1 MDLNQNKYSLHLLMA
16 IQTVVATLIMLIFTI
31 FLFSFFFSL
40 IDKQQNRS
48 NLYIEVNN
56 FAEEVRNSQEI
67 LKLFMNTKVTSR
79 KEEFLLQEKESIK
92 TLSNQLDNLKITYQQ
107 SPKRYFLYN
116 ALSNNIIAVNNI
128 LNKFNTSTYTTTDFY
143 LQCYT
148 IDKIFEYMFD
158 YSSHQYLT
166 ALVVDNSKV
175 VAKTEGQILNLRT
188 YSILLLMGLLI
199 LYLGF
204 TYFTTKRITV
214 PIDKMVQTAQQIAK
228 GNLKVKDIESKG
240 PSELIFLETNL
251 NKMKKSLSE
260 NMDLILENAKL
271 EKQIHKKNLEQIK
284 TSEALK
290 TAKYQSLQ
298 SQINPHFFFNT
309 LNTISRTALFEEA
322 ENTLKLINNLAG
334 IFRFTFEQ
342 NDKITLKEELDFV
355 EKYLEIQTTRFH
367 DRISYSMKLDKNL
380 NNMIIPPFIIQ
391 PLVENSMIHGLE
403 PKEKGG
409 TILIKTEIKKNRALI
424 YIIDDGIGF
433 HLSIKKTSNTNKQI
447 GITNIRERIR
457 HFYNNE
463 ATLTI
468 KKKNKQGGVTAII
481 NLPFITEKKCTNC

>member
-1 MDLNQNKYSLHLLMA
+1 MLIA
-16 IQTVVATLIMLIFTI
+16 IQTVVATLIMLLFTI

-56 FAEEVRNSQEI
+56 FSEEVRNSQEI
-67 LKLFMNTKVTSR
+67 LKLFMDTKINSR
-79 KEEFLLQEKESIK
+79 KDELLIQEKESIK
-92 TLSNQLDNLKITYQQ
+92 ELSNSLSNLKVSYQS

-116 ALSNNIIAVNNI
+116 ALSNNIIAINNI
-128 LNKFNTSTYTTTDFY
+128 LGNFNISTYTTKDFY

-148 IDKIFEYMFD
+148 IDKILEYMFD

-188 YSILLLMGLLI
+188 SSILMLIVLLI
-199 LYLGF
+199 LYLVF
-204 TYFTTKRITV
+204 TYFTTKQITN
-214 PIDKMVQTAQQIAK
+214 PIDKMVQSAQQIAK
-228 GNLKVKDIESKG
+228 GNLKVKDLECKG
-240 PSELIFLETNL
+240 PTELIFLENSF
-251 NKMKKSLSE
+251 NKMKTSLSE
-260 NMDLILENAKL
+260 HMDLILENAKL
-271 EKQIHKKNLEQIK
+271 EKQIHKKDLEHIK

-309 LNTISRTALFEEA
+309 LNTISRTALFENA
-322 ENTLKLINNLAG
+322 NNTLKLINNLSA

-355 EKYLEIQTTRFH
+355 EKYLEIQTTRFQ
-367 DRISYSMKLDKNL
+367 DRISFSMKLDKNL
-380 NNMIIPPFIIQ
+380 NNIIIPPFIIQ

-403 PKEKGG
+403 PKEEGG
-409 TILIKTEIKKNRALI
+409 SIIIKTEKKKNRVLI
-424 YIIDDGIGF
+424 SIIDDGIGF
-433 HLSIKKTSNTNKQI
+433 HLSIKKSSQPNKQI

-457 HFYNNE
+457 HFYNND
-463 ATLTI
+463 ASLTI
-468 KKKNKQGGVTAII
+468 KKKNKQGGVTAIV
-481 NLPFITEKKCTNC
+481 NLPFLPERKNVQIVNSR

>member
-1 MDLNQNKYSLHLLMA
+1 
-16 IQTVVATLIMLIFTI
+16 MLIFTI

>member
-1 MDLNQNKYSLHLLMA
+1 
-16 IQTVVATLIMLIFTI
+16 
-31 FLFSFFFSL
+31 
-40 IDKQQNRS
+40 RS

>member
-1 MDLNQNKYSLHLLMA
+1 MELSPNKYSLHLLIA
-16 IQTVVATLIMLIFTI
+16 IQTVVATLIMLFFTI
-31 FLFSFFFSL
+31 SLFSFFFSL
-40 IDKQQNRS
+40 IDEQQNRS

-56 FAEEVRNSQEI
+56 FSVKVRNSQEI
-67 LKLFMNTKVTSR
+67 LKLFMDTKVASR
-79 KEEFLLQEKESIK
+79 KDELLLQEKESLK
-92 TLSNQLDNLKITYQQ
+92 DLQNRLDNLKTTYEQ

-128 LNKFNTSTYTTTDFY
+128 LNKFNEETYTANDFY

-148 IDKIFEYMFD
+148 IDKIFDYMFD

-188 YSILLLMGLLI
+188 YSIVLLMGLLLI
-199 LYLGF
+199 YLGF
-204 TYFTTKRITV
+204 TYFTTKRITD
-214 PIDKMVQTAQQIAK
+214 PIDKMVKTAQQISK
-228 GNLKVKDIESKG
+228 GNLKVKDLDCKG
-240 PSELIFLETNL
+240 PSELIFLETSL
-251 NKMKKSLSE
+251 NKMKTNLSE
-260 NMDLILENAKL
+260 HMDLILENAKL

-309 LNTISRTALFEEA
+309 LNTISRTALFEKA
-322 ENTLKLINNLAG
+322 DNTLKLINNLSG

-367 DRISYSMKLDKNL
+367 DRISFTMKLDKNL
-380 NNMIIPPFIIQ
+380 NNIIIPPFIIQ
-391 PLVENSMIHGLE
+391 PLAENSMIHGLE
-403 PKEKGG
+403 PKEEGG
-409 TILIKTEIKKNRALI
+409 TILIKTEKKKDRALI
-424 YIIDDGIGF
+424 YIIDDGIGY
-433 HLSIKKTSNTNKQI
+433 HCSIKKSSKKNKQI

-468 KKKNKQGGVTAII
+468 KKKNNQGGVTAIL
-481 NLPFITEKKCTNC
+481 NLPIFMEKKCTNC